1 MNRKQ
6 FMEQLERLLSDIS
19 EAERQEALEYY
30 EGYFDDA
37 GPENEGEVIRELGN
51 PGKVAA
57 IIKADLQENSEDYGE
72 YTETGYQDTRVKE
85 NGEMPDQYTE
95 ITVRGNGQEEDPHDT
110 ESTGSAENRRQRR
123 AERGYHAEK
132 KQNKPGIILAL
143 IVLVFAAPLIK
154 GLFGGAMG
162 ILVTL
167 ALLPFLLTF
176 FAGAGSVVLVIGAVA
191 CIAAGIAMVVSL
203 PSAGILTIGIGCLIM
218 AIGLLLLALT
228 VWFTGKILPAILRKF
243 TGFCSNLLNGRKAEK
258 V

>member
-57 IIKADLQENSEDYGE
+57 IIKADLQENGSDYGE
-72 YTETGYQDTRVKE
+72 YTENGYQDTRVSE
-85 NGEMPDQYTE
+85 EGDMPDKYTE
-95 ITVRGNGQEEDPHDT
+95 ITVRGKISGNSDSGNNN
-110 ESTGSAENRRQRR
+110 SGYNRGRRENR

-154 GLFGGAMG
+154 GVFGGAVG
-162 ILVTL
+162 VIVTL

-176 FAGAGSVVLVIGAVA
+176 FVGAGSVVLVIV
-191 CIAAGIAMVVSL
+191 
-203 PSAGILTIGIGCLIM
+203 
-218 AIGLLLLALT
+218 
-228 VWFTGKILPAILRKF
+228 LPAILRKF
-243 TGFCSNLLNGRKAEK
+243 TGFCSNIINGRKEGKA
-258 V
+258 

>member
-19 EAERQEALEYY
+19 EAERQEALE
-30 EGYFDDA
+30 YFDDA

-72 YTETGYQDTRVKE
+72 YTENGYQDTRVKE
-85 NGEMPDQYTE
+85 NGEMPDHYTE
-95 ITVRGNGQEEDPHDT
+95 VTVYGNGPHRD
-110 ESTGSAENRRQRR
+110 TGSKENFEDRRKRR
-123 AERGYHAEK
+123 AQRGYHAEK
-132 KQNKPGIILAL
+132 KQNKAGIILAL

-154 GLFGGAMG
+154 GLFGGVLG

-176 FAGAGSVVLVIGAVA
+176 FAGVGSIILVIGAAA
-191 CIAAGIAMVVSL
+191 CIVVGIAMAVSL
-203 PSAGILTIGIGCLIM
+203 PPAGILTIGIGCLMM
-218 AIGLLLLALT
+218 ALGLLLLLLT

-243 TGFCSNLLNGRKAEK
+243 TGFCSNLLNGRKAGK